1 MAHGGKRPG
10 AGRKP
15 GSGVY
20 GEATL
25 VMRIPVSQVDA
36 VRDFLSGPEREST
49 AMLLQ
54 GGADVAW
61 LGAALPSGR
70 PVRLPLFAAR
80 VPAGFPSP
88 AEDYAEGHLDLNEY
102 LVEHEA
108 ATFYVRV
115 QGHSMIGAGILDGD
129 VIAVDR
135 ALEARHGDIVLAVI
149 DNELT
154 VKELSV
160 QGGTVRLLPHN
171 PDYPPIEIRQGQ
183 ELTVWGVVKG
193 VVRKLR

>member
-1 MAHGGKRPG
+1 MGSGGKREGTGPKSSPG
-10 AGRKP
+10 P
-15 GSGVY
+15 Y
-20 GEATL
+20 GEATK
-25 VMRIPVSQVDA
+25 VMRIPVSRIDD
-36 VRDFLSGPEREST
+36 VRAYLSQPQAIMAQAGGNVEWLGPASRSGP
-49 AMLLQ
+49 A
-54 GGADVAW
+54 
-61 LGAALPSGR
+61 
-70 PVRLPLFAAR
+70 VRLPLFAAR

-88 AEDYAEGHLDLNEY
+88 AEDYAEGHLDLNEF

-115 QGHSMIGAGILDGD
+115 QGHSMNGAGILDGD

-154 VKELSV
+154 VKELYRQSG
-160 QGGTVRLLPHN
+160 QVRLLPSN
-171 PDYPPIEIRQGQ
+171 PEYSPIEIKPGQ
-183 ELTVWGVVKG
+183 ELTIWGVVKG